1 MKRKGFTLVE
11 LLAVIAILAILVI
24 IALPNV
30 MSMFNNAKKSSFET
44 EVKQIYKLSLS
55 QWMSD
60 NFTSGNEMIYSK
72 CEDGCE
78 NEIKSLDARNNLNY
92 YVKVNG
98 TGKITELYVTDGTY
112 QYEYKGDE
120 LKPEEIKEVET
131 VANIQEEEKIIIK
144 PSNAYF
150 KTGSEV
156 NVFMKKLA
164 GNNNPTISMGDTH
177 ITSFSRKENIPNE
190 YKKEDYIISTSNS
203 NYPIYMWYEKENDDT
218 GKIYWYSEANNVY
231 TNEDASHMFRLLQGN
246 KNLNLTGINSS
257 KSKNMRYMF
266 AANTEL
272 ESLNLSNFRTDSATD
287 MFAMF
292 QSMAKLTKLDLRSFN
307 TSKVTT
313 MNRMFSYSEKLETID
328 LSSFNTSNVTDMN
341 TMFRNCGS
349 LKKLDL
355 RNFNTS
361 KVTDMMYLFCHDVS
375 LSELNVSTWDVSKV
389 KNMGFTFYNCPKLTT
404 IDLSNW
410 HTTSLTDM
418 FRTFYGCS
426 GVTDLKLD
434 NFDTS
439 NVTRMTTA
447 FLGLKNIKTLDLSS
461 FDTSKVELTSQMFY
475 GDSVLETIYVSDKFN
490 VNSVTSSSNMF
501 GACPKLKGQNGT
513 IYNSKKVSVEYAK
526 VDTPETPGY
535 FTRKEN

>member
-1 MKRKGFTLVE
+1 MKKNGFTLVE

-30 MSMFNNAKKSSFET
+30 MNMFNNAKKSNFET
-44 EVKQIYKLSLS
+44 EVKQIYKMSIT

-60 NFTSGNEMIYSK
+60 NITSSSEIIYSK

-78 NEIKSLDARNNLNY
+78 NSLKNLDARNSLNY
-92 YVKVNG
+92 YVKVNNS
-98 TGKITELYVTDGTY
+98 GKVTQLYVTDGTF
-112 QYEYKGDE
+112 QYKYDGND
-120 LKPEEIKEVET
+120 LKTEEIKDIETIAEVEK
-131 VANIQEEEKIIIK
+131 EKEIIIK

-156 NVFMKKLA
+156 NVFMKILA
-164 GNNNPTISMGDTH
+164 GNNNPTISTGDTH
-177 ITSFSRKENIPNE
+177 IISFSRKNNIPNE
-190 YKKEDYIISTSNS
+190 YKTDDYIISTSNS
-203 NYPIYMWYEKENDDT
+203 NYPIYMWYEKEDENK
-218 GKIYWYSEANNVY
+218 GKIYWFSEANNVY

-246 KNLNLTGINSS
+246 KNLDITGINSS

-272 ESLNLSNFRTDSATD
+272 ESLNLSNFKTNSATD

-292 QSMAKLTKLDLRSFN
+292 QSMAKLTSLDLRSFD

-313 MNRMFSYSEKLETID
+313 MNRMFSYSEKLESIN

-375 LSELNVSTWDVSKV
+375 LTELNVSTWDVSKV

-426 GVTDLKLD
+426 GVTDLRLD

-475 GDSVLETIYVSDKFN
+475 GDSILETIYVSEKFN
-490 VNSVTSSSNMF
+490 MSSVTSSANMF

-513 IYNSKKVSVEYAK
+513 TYNSKKVSVLYAK
-526 VDTPETPGY
+526 IDTPSTPGY
-535 FTRKEN
+535 LTLKK